1 MKDLM
6 FPDELR
12 VRPNSEFSLSD
23 AHASEKYEWKKADAE
38 SHTKK
43 NIEKLEDLQFHLYAD
58 GSKSLLV
65 VLQGIDGAGKDGVV
79 RKVFSAFNPQG
90 TVVTSFKAP
99 NSTELSHDYLW
110 RVHAACPPKGTISV
124 FNRSH
129 YEDLIVPTIKGT
141 MKSSELRVRE
151 KEIIN
156 FDKMLADQGTTIVKF
171 LLHISR
177 DEQWERMMSRL
188 DDPTRNWKFSM
199 GDLEE
204 RKKWDLYQKTFQGIV
219 QATSTNFAP
228 WHVIP
233 ANSKWFRDLSVSEI
247 LRNTLEGMSLQWP
260 KPSHDVDEARELLNK
275 LK

>member
-1 MKDLM
+1 MAHM
-6 FPDELR
+6 FPDDLR
-12 VRPNSEFSLSD
+12 VKPKSKFLLSD
-23 AHASEKYEWKKADAE
+23 AYASEKYEWKKADAE
-38 SHTKK
+38 SRTKK

-90 TVVTSFKAP
+90 TVVSSFKAP
-99 NSTELSHDYLW
+99 NSTEIAHDYLW
-110 RVHAACPPKGTISV
+110 RVHAACPPKGAISV

-129 YEDLIVPTIKGT
+129 YEDLIVPTIRGT
-141 MKSSELRVRE
+141 MKPSELRIRE
-151 KEIIN
+151 REIID
-156 FDKMLADQGTTIVKF
+156 FERMLANQGTTIVKF

-177 DEQWERMMSRL
+177 DEQWDRMMSRL
-188 DDPTRNWKFSM
+188 DDPTRNWKFNM

-204 RKKWDLYQKTFQGIV
+204 RKKWDLYQKTFQEIV
-219 QATSTNFAP
+219 LATSTNFAP

-247 LRNTLEGMSLQWP
+247 MRSTLEGMNLQWP

>member
-1 MKDLM
+1 MVNM

-12 VRPNSEFSLSD
+12 VEPNSKFLLID
-23 AHASEKYEWKKADAE
+23 AHASEKCEWKKADAE
-38 SHTKK
+38 SRTKK

-90 TVVTSFKAP
+90 TVVSSFKAP
-99 NSTELSHDYLW
+99 NSIELSHDYLW

-156 FDKMLADQGTTIVKF
+156 FEKMLADQGTTIVKI

-177 DEQWERMMSRL
+177 DEQWDRMMSRL

-204 RKKWDLYQKTFQGIV
+204 RKKWDLYQKTFQEIV
-219 QATSTNFAP
+219 RATSTNFAP

-247 LRNTLEGMSLQWP
+247 MRNTLEGMNLQWP